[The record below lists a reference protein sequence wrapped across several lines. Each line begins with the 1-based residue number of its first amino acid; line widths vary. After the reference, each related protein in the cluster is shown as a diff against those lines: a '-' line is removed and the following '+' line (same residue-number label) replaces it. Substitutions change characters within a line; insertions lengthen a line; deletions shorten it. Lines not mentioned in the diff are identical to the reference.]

1 MIAVL
6 QIVYTAASRKVVLQK
21 CIDSKINDMY
31 DKYDMQRVEF
41 PWLLKC

>member
-21 CIDSKINDMY
+21 RIDSKINDMY
-31 DKYDMQRVEF
+31 DKYNIHRVEF